1 MSMPGK
7 PMLSI
12 IVPSHNSSGQLKRC
26 LSAIADSDYSRF
38 EVIVVDDGSA
48 EPLDPLPQDTRF
60 RSIRVE
66 VPCGPAHVRNLAAA
80 NCCGEFLVFVD
91 ADVCIHRETLTQFA
105 NIFASDPTVSAVV
118 GAYDDCPDAVDFV
131 SQYKNLFHSY
141 IHQSNHGEICSF
153 WTGCGAI
160 RRDVFLSVGGFDNT
174 RYIHPSVE
182 DIDLGHKITS
192 RGHRVVL
199 DQHIQ
204 AKHLKRWTFWSL
216 LKTDIF
222 DRGIP
227 WTRLMLHNG
236 CFPNI
241 LNVSM
246 SQRISVTL
254 AVLAVLAASTVSAS
268 PLAGIT
274 AMLFTVLVVF
284 QNRGLYR
291 FFWRRKGMWFA
302 LRVIPMHCLYL
313 LYCGLAF
320 AVGLVLHYLVDVRAE
335 RSLSTVHER
344 EAVPEKQVL
353 QRP

>member
-1 MSMPGK
+1 
-7 PMLSI
+7 MLSV
-12 IVPSHNSSGQLKRC
+12 IVPSHNSSGELKHC
-26 LSAIADSDYSRF
+26 LLAIADSDYSRF
-38 EVIVVDDGSA
+38 EVMVVDDGST
-48 EPLDPLPQDTRF
+48 EPLDPLPQDARF

-66 VPCGPAHVRNLAAA
+66 VPCGPAQVRNLAAA

-91 ADVCIHRETLTQFA
+91 SDVCIQRETLTQFT

-118 GAYDDCPDAVDFV
+118 GTYDDNPDAADFV
-131 SQYKNLFHSY
+131 SQYKNLFHCY
-141 IHQSNHGEICSF
+141 VHQSNHGEICSF

-160 RRDVFLSVGGFDNT
+160 RRDVFLSVGGFDNS

-192 RGHRVVL
+192 RGYKVVL
-199 DQHIQ
+199 DRHIQ
-204 AKHLKRWTFWSL
+204 AKHLKRWTFWNL

-222 DRGIP
+222 DRAIP

-236 CFPNI
+236 SFPNI
-241 LNVSM
+241 LNVRM

-254 AVLAVLAASTVSAS
+254 AVLAVLSALTVSAS

-274 AMLFTVLVVF
+274 AMLLAVMVAF

-291 FFWRRKGMWFA
+291 FFWKRKGMWFA
-302 LRVIPMHCLYL
+302 LRVIPMHWLYL

-320 AVGLVLHYLVDVRAE
+320 AGGVVLHYLVDVRAE
-335 RSLSTVHER
+335 QSLSTVRER
-344 EAVPEKQVL
+344 EAGSGKQVL
-353 QRP
+353 